1 MFDKGFFNGYAEGS
15 ITTGEYG
22 MPGPAITKELH
33 LIIQTASFT
42 RLSDAVLNEL
52 VIVLTEA
59 ALEHAKK
66 RDYLVG
72 TVSLQTGVGK

>member
-1 MFDKGFFNGYAEGS
+1 MFDKGFFSRYAEGS

-33 LIIQTASFT
+33 VIVQTASFFP
-42 RLSDAVLNEL
+42 LSDAVKNEL

-59 ALEHAKK
+59 ALAHAAK
-66 RDYLVG
+66 RNYLVG